1 MVKEKKESTAEQ
13 KVESIEN
20 ALTKTERYI
29 EENRKSLSIIFGGIL
44 AIVLIY
50 IAFTKLYMG
59 PREEKA
65 INQMYIAEQ
74 YFEKDSFKL
83 ALNGNGIYPGFLE
96 IIDEYG
102 FTKAANLAKCYAGIS
117 YLHLG
122 DFQNAITYLEKFD
135 SDDKLISNIALGG
148 IGDAYAELGKN
159 DDAIKYYLRAAD
171 KVKNDLTSPI
181 YLMRAG
187 ILMEEKGDFKKAV
200 DVYSRIEKEYS
211 KSAEARQIEKYI
223 TRAQVKGN
231 IKI

>member
-1 MVKEKKESTAEQ
+1 MTKEKQESTAEQ

-29 EENRKSLSIIFGGIL
+29 EENRKSLSIIVGGIL

-50 IAFTKLYMG
+50 VAFTKFYLG

-65 INQMYIAEQ
+65 INQMYVAEQ

-102 FTKAANLAKCYAGIS
+102 FTKAANLAKCYAGIC

-122 DFQNAITYLEKFD
+122 DFNNAITYLEKFD
-135 SDDKLISNIALGG
+135 SDDKMISNVALGG

-171 KVKNDLTSPI
+171 NVKNDLTSPI

-187 ILMEEKGDFKKAV
+187 ILMEQKGEFKKAV
-200 DVYSRIEKEYS
+200 DTYTRIEKEYS
-211 KSAEARQIEKYI
+211 KSSEARMIEKYI
-223 TRAQVKGN
+223 TRAEIKGN
-231 IKI
+231 LKK

>member
-1 MVKEKKESTAEQ
+1 MTKEKQESTAEQ
-13 KVESIEN
+13 KVESIES

-50 IAFTKLYMG
+50 VAFTKLYLG
-59 PREEKA
+59 PREDKA

-102 FTKAANLAKCYAGIS
+102 FTKAANLAKCYAGIC

-122 DFQNAITYLEKFD
+122 DFNNAITYLEKFD
-135 SDDKLISNIALGG
+135 SNDKMISNIALGG
-148 IGDAYAELGKN
+148 IADAYAELGKT

-171 KVKNDLTSPI
+171 NVKNDLTSPV
-181 YLMRAG
+181 YLMRAA

-200 DVYSRIEKEYS
+200 DTYTRIEKEYS

-223 TRAQVKGN
+223 TRAELKGN
-231 IKI
+231 SKK

>member
-1 MVKEKKESTAEQ
+1 MVKEKKETTAEQ
-13 KVESIEN
+13 KVESIES
-20 ALTKTERYI
+20 ALTRTERYI

-50 IAFTKLYMG
+50 VAFTKLYLG
-59 PREEKA
+59 PREKKA

-96 IIDEYG
+96 IIDDYG
-102 FTKAANLAKCYAGIS
+102 FTKAANLAKCYAGIC

-122 DFQNAITYLEKFD
+122 DFNNAITYLEKFD
-135 SDDKLISNIALGG
+135 SDDKLISNVALGG
-148 IGDAYAELGKN
+148 IGDAYAELGKS

-171 KVKNDLTSPI
+171 NVKNELTSPL

-187 ILMEEKGDFKKAV
+187 ILMEEKGDYKKAAET
-200 DVYSRIEKEYS
+200 YTRIEKEYS

-223 TRAQVKGN
+223 TRAELKGN
-231 IKI
+231 LKK

>member
-1 MVKEKKESTAEQ
+1 MTKEKQESSVEQ
-13 KVESIEN
+13 KVEHIES
-20 ALTKTERYI
+20 ALTRTEKYI
-29 EENRKSLSIIFGGIL
+29 EDNRKSLSIIVGGIL
-44 AIVLIY
+44 AIILIY
-50 IAFTKLYMG
+50 IAFTKFYLG

-74 YFEKDSFKL
+74 YFERDSFKL

-96 IIDEYG
+96 IIDEFG
-102 FTKAANLAKCYAGIS
+102 FTKAANLAKCYAGLC
-117 YLHLG
+117 YLNMG
-122 DFQNAITYLEKFD
+122 DFNNAITYLEKFD

-148 IGDAYAELGKN
+148 IGDAYAELGKH

-171 KVKNDLTSPI
+171 NVKNDLTSPI

-200 DVYSRIEKEYS
+200 DTYTRIEKEYS

-223 TRAQVKGN
+223 TRAQIKGN
-231 IKI
+231 QKK

>member
-13 KVESIEN
+13 KVESIES

-59 PREEKA
+59 PRESKA
-65 INQMYIAEQ
+65 INQMYVAEQ

-102 FTKAANLAKCYAGIS
+102 FTKAANLAKCYAGIC
-117 YLHLG
+117 YLNLG
-122 DFQNAITYLEKFD
+122 DFNNAITYLEKFD
-135 SDDKLISNIALGG
+135 SDDKLVSNVALGG
-148 IGDAYAELGKN
+148 IGDAYAELGKT
-159 DDAIKYYLRAAD
+159 DDAIKYYFRAAD
-171 KVKNDLTSPI
+171 NVKNDLTSPI

-187 ILMEEKGDFKKAV
+187 ILLEEKGDYKKAV
-200 DVYSRIEKEYS
+200 DTYSRIEKEFS
-211 KSAEARQIEKYI
+211 KSSEARQIEKYI
-223 TRAQVKGN
+223 TRAEIKGN
-231 IKI
+231 LKK